1 MVVDMPPCTSSS
13 LPDFIPEDVV
23 DVVLVAS
30 SSMRLP
36 GKSVLYQGFVRMRE
50 RWRGEGAKEARER
63 GKRD

>member
-1 MVVDMPPCTSSS
+1 MVVDMPPCTSNS

-50 RWRGEGAKEARER
+50 R
-63 GKRD
+63 